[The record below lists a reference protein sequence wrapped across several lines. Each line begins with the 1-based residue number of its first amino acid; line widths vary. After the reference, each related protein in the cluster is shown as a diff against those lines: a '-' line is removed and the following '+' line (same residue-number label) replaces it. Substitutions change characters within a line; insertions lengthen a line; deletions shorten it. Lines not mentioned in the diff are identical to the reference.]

1 MGGFT
6 GCKYLHPS
14 IARGKTC
21 VICAAMPAGS
31 KRDYYEVL
39 GVERS
44 ADADALKKAFRK
56 LAMEFH
62 PDRNPGNK
70 EAEERFK
77 EISEAY
83 EVLSDP
89 DKRGRFDRFG
99 HAGLGG
105 FQPGEGFGGANIN
118 DIFGEIFGEFFGGG
132 GRQRR
137 QRNRGADL
145 RYNLELS
152 FEEAA
157 FGAEVTVKL
166 PRPKR
171 CEPCEGTG
179 SKSKQMRQCP
189 TCGGAGEVRFTQ
201 GFFAVARTCSQCS
214 GSGQVVA
221 DPCKQCGGT
230 GKLEATSELM
240 VKIPAGVDT
249 GTRVRLAGEGEV
261 GEQGGPP
268 GDLYVVVHVKEHSL
282 FHREDQ
288 DVFVIVPVS
297 FVQAA
302 LGAQIDV
309 PTLDGVVKMKIPD
322 GTQTDKVFRL
332 KGKGIPSLHGGGRG
346 DQHVKVVVETPTHL
360 SSKQKKLLEEF
371 ASLDHDEAHP
381 QSKSFFAKVKE
392 LFGAAK

>member
-1 MGGFT
+1 
-6 GCKYLHPS
+6 
-14 IARGKTC
+14 
-21 VICAAMPAGS
+21 MPAGS

-39 GVERS
+39 GVDRN

-62 PDRNPGNK
+62 PDRNPGDK
-70 EAEERFK
+70 SAEEKFK

-89 DKRGRFDRFG
+89 DKRARFDRFG
-99 HAGLGG
+99 HAGMGG
-105 FQPGEGFGGANIN
+105 FNPSEGFAGANIN
-118 DIFGEIFGEFFGGG
+118 DIFGEIFGDFFGGG
-132 GRQRR
+132 RGQRR

-179 SKSKQMRQCP
+179 SKSKQMRTCP
-189 TCGGAGEVRFTQ
+189 QCGGAGEVRFTQ
-201 GFFAVARTCSQCS
+201 GFFAVSRTCGQCS
-214 GSGQVVA
+214 GSGQVVS
-221 DPCKQCGGT
+221 DPCKTCGGS
-230 GKLEATSELM
+230 GKLEATSELT
-240 VKIPAGVDT
+240 VKIPPGI
-249 GTRVRLAGEGEV
+249 GEH
-261 GEQGGPP
+261 GGPP
-268 GDLYVVVHVKEHSL
+268 GDLYVVVHVKEHPL

-288 DVFVIVPVS
+288 DVFVVVPVS

-309 PTLDGVVKMKIPD
+309 PTLDGVVKMKVPE

-346 DQHVKVVVETPTHL
+346 DQHVKVVVETPTNL
-360 SSKQKKLLEEF
+360 SSKQKKLLEDF
-371 ASLDHDEAHP
+371 AALDHDEAHP
-381 QSKSFFAKVKE
+381 QSKSFFGKVKE
-392 LFGAAK
+392 LFGGK